1 MGNDVSII
9 SVANSE
15 CQILGLVAIA
25 VMGNA
30 GIALGRAVRA
40 VPCAKGLEKCKQVA
54 YVPNKSQG
62 V

>member
-1 MGNDVSII
+1 MS
-9 SVANSE
+9 AKY
-15 CQILGLVAIA
+15 LALVAIA

-30 GIALGRAVRA
+30 DIVLGEAVRA

-54 YVPNKSQG
+54 YFPSKSQG